1 MVEQLLESPM
11 SRPPSHIMRGPV
23 DGQYIDDE
31 VTLRCLEEDL
41 SFDFRDIETTIVSIN
56 KFSDAWSY

>member
-1 MVEQLLESPM
+1 
-11 SRPPSHIMRGPV
+11 MRGPV

-41 SFDFRDIETTIVSIN
+41 SFDYRDIETTIAKLQIGTKWAN
-56 KFSDAWSY
+56 FELRGY